1 MIKLFFIT
9 FFVAELIIALT
20 VILKIY
26 QFDRYV
32 INCNKI
38 VLGSKLKIRSGFFDL
53 RYFMQEFNSEFKNIR
68 EIINRK
74 KQQYMFNMLKSI
86 LIYGGFFMLKNKY
99 KKAILAYQFVKE
111 VYDVVIED

>member
-9 FFVAELIIALT
+9 FFIAELIIALT

-32 INCNKI
+32 INCKKA
-38 VLGSKLKIRSGFFDL
+38 VLSSNLKIRSGFFDL
-53 RYFMQEFNSEFKNIR
+53 RYFMQEFNTEFKNFR
-68 EIINRK
+68 EIINQK

-86 LIYGGFFMLKNKY
+86 LMYGGFFMLKGKY
-99 KKAILAYQFVKE
+99 KKTILAYQFVKE
-111 VYDVVIED
+111 VYDVVNED